1 MGNVTLDKLDN
12 LSALDIIDGVV
23 DADHDLTI
31 KAWQHLID
39 TGLCWKIQGRYG
51 RTAMR
56 LIEDGMCNSQNN

>member
-12 LSALDIIDGVV
+12 LLALVIIDGVV